1 MRQGLATFQR
11 LLETTADLSLP
22 SEVKEN
28 EVASWIVNDARLFA
42 AEVAAGAEALDQ
54 IENIIQSLKK

>member
-11 LLETTADLSLP
+11 LLATTAGLSLP

-28 EVASWIVNDARLFA
+28 EVASWIVNNARQFA
-42 AEVAAGAEALDQ
+42 AEVAAGAEELNQ
-54 IENIIQSLKK
+54 IESIMKSFKK